1 MKKRNLF
8 LALASGMVM
17 FSACSNDEGL
27 MDDANVNA
35 ASDAQ
40 QIVLQVANTGGDM
53 KMRAG
58 RPMLGEQP
66 GQQID
71 NVQVIIC
78 NKDNSQI
85 LYTETVNNWNT
96 DGVSEKYANGREAVI
111 EIPTAKKL
119 TPGTYKVYAFGYS
132 NNSNYEKAATATA
145 AEGTF
150 TENTILQLKANTEV
164 EEIFAGEM
172 DLTVEQN
179 KNKNKAKGFKK
190 PVVLNRQVAGAYT
203 YVKDIPYLKGAA
215 KLRLVASTCNT
226 QLVLGAFNSFD
237 LTGNGVNND
246 ANVKYVVNGTKAD
259 ASNKVL
265 YEINLT
271 DWFNEVKDTDGDFI
285 IDGGDNWKWNTNNPT
300 GPKYVNGS
308 VFGGRFVIPFQKADA
323 NSLELQLTNND
334 GSKVLRTW
342 VIKLTKT
349 TQTLTAWSDNAF
361 GLVSNYQE
369 DAYKYSVVRN
379 HLYGVGKRTFD
390 GTTTDPNPNPNPDI
404 EQPGTNEPESL
415 NNKQELILRVNDNW
429 EVIHDME
436 IE

>member
-1 MKKRNLF
+1 M
-8 LALASGMVM
+8 
-17 FSACSNDEGL
+17 
-27 MDDANVNA
+27 
-35 ASDAQ
+35 
-40 QIVLQVANTGGDM
+40 
-53 KMRAG
+53 
-58 RPMLGEQP
+58 
-66 GQQID
+66 
-71 NVQVIIC
+71 
-78 NKDNSQI
+78 
-85 LYTETVNNWNT
+85 
-96 DGVSEKYANGREAVI
+96 
-111 EIPTAKKL
+111 
-119 TPGTYKVYAFGYS
+119 
-132 NNSNYEKAATATA
+132 
-145 AEGTF
+145 
-150 TENTILQLKANTEV
+150 
-164 EEIFAGEM
+164 
-172 DLTVEQN
+172 
-179 KNKNKAKGFKK
+179 
-190 PVVLNRQVAGAYT
+190 
-203 YVKDIPYLKGAA
+203 KDIPYLKGAA

-246 ANVKYVVNGTKAD
+246 ANVKYVVNGTKPNE
-259 ASNKVL
+259 SNKVL
-265 YEINLT
+265 YEINLS
-271 DWFNEVKDTDGDFI
+271 DWFNEVKDANGDFI
-285 IDGGDNWKWNTNNPT
+285 IDGNDNWKWNTNNPT

-308 VFGGRFVIPFQKADA
+308 VFGGRFVIPFQKTDAA
-323 NSLELQLTNND
+323 NSLELQLTNSD

>member
-119 TPGTYKVYAFGYS
+119 APGTYKVYAFGYS
-132 NNSNYEKAATATA
+132 NNSNYEKAAPATA

-150 TENTILQLKANTEV
+150 TKNPILQLKASTEV

-172 DLTVEQN
+172 DLTVEQ
-179 KNKNKAKGFKK
+179 NKNKAKGFKK

-246 ANVKYVVNGTKAD
+246 ANVKYVVNGTKPNE
-259 ASNKVL
+259 SNKVL
-265 YEINLT
+265 YEINLS
-271 DWFNEVKDTDGDFI
+271 DWFNEVKDADGDFI
-285 IDGGDNWKWNTNNPT
+285 IDGNDNWKWNTNNPT

-308 VFGGRFVIPFQKADA
+308 VFGGRFVIPFQKTDAA
-323 NSLELQLTNND
+323 NSLELQLTNSD